1 MTGSCQPRDK
11 SVNNRCTGDTGGN
24 ARMTDNPTETQVL
37 GWRLFELHTHPHTPT
52 PTPPST
58 ACTYMHEQHSQSSF
72 FPEALH
78 SQLLRSGDSLTV
90 MSHSTH
96 PELQPHPLTQ
106 ATTRTDNREDRSK
119 ATMAAAYQLTAMA
132 VLLPTPPPRT
142 SPSINPRSTS
152 TWRGSSSVSWS
163 TACFSSLFLAVF
175 APGTLHFGLF

>member
-1 MTGSCQPRDK
+1 MHRRHRRQRTDDGQSHGNTGF
-11 SVNNRCTGDTGGN
+11 
-24 ARMTDNPTETQVL
+24 RMKTIWTS
-37 GWRLFELHTHPHTPT
+37 HTPT

-72 FPEALH
+72 CPEALH

-163 TACFSSLFLAVF
+163 TACFSSLFLTVPQGHF
-175 APGTLHFGLF
+175 TLVCFSFNC